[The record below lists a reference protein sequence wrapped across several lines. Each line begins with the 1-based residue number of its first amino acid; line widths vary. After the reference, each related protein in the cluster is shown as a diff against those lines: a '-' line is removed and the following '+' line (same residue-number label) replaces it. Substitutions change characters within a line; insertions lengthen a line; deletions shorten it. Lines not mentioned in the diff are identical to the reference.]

1 MKTRQDY
8 IELVK
13 RNDTTLRKDFGVRSL
28 RLFGSVARDEHRPDS
43 DVDVCVEMEPKML
56 LVLRL
61 KNYLEDLFQ
70 TSVDVV
76 RMRPNLNP
84 FLKNEIEND
93 GIIVLQ

>member
-1 MKTRQDY
+1 MKTRQEY

-13 RNDTTLRKDFGVRSL
+13 RNDATLRKDFGVGSL
-28 RLFGSVARDEHRPDS
+28 RLFGSVARNEHRPDS

-61 KNYLEDLFQ
+61 KNYLEGLFQ

-76 RMRPNLNP
+76 RMRPSLNP
-84 FLKNEIEND
+84 FLKNEIEHD